1 MADVVGALD
10 RRLTIERQ
18 QQAQDPLTGEVV
30 VQWVPV
36 ATVWASRRQL
46 SGREVEFA
54 AATRSAEELRFR
66 IRYRAGIDATM
77 RVTCEG
83 VAYAVVRTE
92 EIERRRW
99 LDIYARRL

>member
-10 RRLTIERQ
+10 RRLAIERQ
-18 QQAQDPLTGEVV
+18 QQVQDPLTGEVTAR
-30 VQWVPV
+30 WMPV

-46 SGREVEFA
+46 SGREVEIA
-54 AATRSAEELRFR
+54 VATRGTEELRFR

-83 VAYAVVRTE
+83 VAYAVVRVE
-92 EIERRRW
+92 EIGRRRW